1 MSDLKRTQLYD
12 VHVAAGATMVDFGGW
27 DMPIQYP
34 TGILAEHLYCRSVCG
49 IFIFRPKIKGDQSVD
64 SHAETDGNGV
74 DEILDR
80 IDQRQSRHGVFTDS
94 GDKVA
99 VHDIVKGIDQHG
111 DYHGKRHGHD

>member
-1 MSDLKRTQLYD
+1 EKIRHKSNTAYS
-12 VHVAAGATMVDFGGW
+12 HENPVDDCQHSAPGS
-27 DMPIQYP
+27 
-34 TGILAEHLYCRSVCG
+34 RSVCG

-80 IDQRQSRHGVFTDS
+80 IDQRQSSHGVFTDS